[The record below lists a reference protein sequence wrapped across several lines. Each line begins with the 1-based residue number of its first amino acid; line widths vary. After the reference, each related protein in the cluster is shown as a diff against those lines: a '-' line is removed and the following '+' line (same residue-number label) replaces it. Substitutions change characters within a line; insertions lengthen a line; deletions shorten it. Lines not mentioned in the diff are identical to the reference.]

1 MKGNHQ
7 RRNHINT
14 LVTRKVFKKNKKID
28 NNITKEEDG
37 IINNMHG
44 IGHYK
49 TIIQKD
55 IIKDRQLQQ
64 IGEATTTTHGIKGNK
79 LFGGYH
85 VMAPRGAY
93 MELNVYVMG

>member
-7 RRNHINT
+7 RRNHIDT
-14 LVTRKVFKKNKKID
+14 LITRKVFKKNKNID

-44 IGHYK
+44 IGHCK
-49 TIIQKD
+49 TIIQQD

-64 IGEATTTTHGIKGNK
+64 IGEATTTHGIKGK
-79 LFGGYH
+79 TLFGGYH
-85 VMAPRGAY
+85 VMVPRGAY